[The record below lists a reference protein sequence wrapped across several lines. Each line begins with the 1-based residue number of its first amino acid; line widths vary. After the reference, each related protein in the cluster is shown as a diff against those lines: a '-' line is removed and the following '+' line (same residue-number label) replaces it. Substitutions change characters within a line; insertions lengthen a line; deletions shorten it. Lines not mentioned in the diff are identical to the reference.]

1 MVCFPGRKTLRRQTQ
16 RTGIITRYV
25 SLLYVERLIRAR
37 DRVHLLLD
45 PDTPFLELGAFAGYK
60 LDSSSPSA
68 SLITGI
74 GVIWYTP
81 SVNGR

>member
-1 MVCFPGRKTLRRQTQ
+1 MG
-16 RTGIITRYV
+16 
-25 SLLYVERLIRAR
+25 EAR

-45 PDTPFLELGAFAGYK
+45 PDAPFLELGAFAGYK
-60 LDSSSPSA
+60 LDTSSPSA

-81 SVNGR
+81 CVNGR